1 MVEANGAALQDPVRV
16 VDMTE
21 EQEENA
27 ATQLQWTV
35 KLVQTIDKRLHAN
48 VTADEL
54 KKLSVENAKPEFK
67 KVL

>member
-1 MVEANGAALQDPVRV
+1 MVEANGGMKEPARM
-16 VDMTE
+16 VDMVDD
-21 EQEENA
+21 QEEDA

-35 KLVQTIDKRLHAN
+35 KLVQTIDKRLHAS